1 MAAPNIVAVT
11 TINGKTVGGLLTT
24 TSSDIVVN
32 SAASGKV
39 LKVNAILVANV
50 DGTNAIDVTIGFYDA
65 SATTTYRLA
74 YTITVP
80 ADASLDL
87 LGKSIYLEEGDK
99 IVALASANSRAEI
112 IVSYEDIS

>member
-24 TSSDIVVN
+24 TSSDILVN

-50 DGTNAIDVTIGFYDA
+50 DGTNATDVTIGFYDA